1 MSTLKVNAITE
12 TDGTAFPFGK
22 ILQVQ
27 TQTISTQVTSANST
41 TFVDTGITKSITP
54 IKAGS
59 SIYVIPAV
67 FASFTTTAD
76 NSNLFDL
83 DIRRQVAS
91 GSFSSIHD
99 FRQLGNEATRTGSR
113 ISLRVIH
120 CIPIVDTPTYSL
132 GNTLTYK
139 VMMSMYT
146 ANNSMTI
153 VVNESQSGSS
163 QSNRQSTLTLM
174 EIEA

>member
-12 TDGTAFPFGK
+12 TDGTAFPYGK

-27 TQTISTQVTSANST
+27 TQTISTAVSSANNTSQ
-41 TFVDTGITKSITP
+41 VDTGITKTITP

-67 FASFTTTAD
+67 FASFVTTND

-83 DIRRQVAS
+83 DIKRQVAS
-91 GSFSSIHD
+91 GSFSSISD
-99 FRQLGNEATRTGSR
+99 FRQLGNEATRTAAR

-120 CIPIVDTPTYSL
+120 CIPIVDTPSYSL

-146 ANNSMTI
+146 TGGGMTI
-153 VVNESQSGSS
+153 TVNEGQSGSS
-163 QSNRQSTLTLM
+163 QSNRKSTLTLM